1 MKKLLPIPT
10 IDHIPPYDRAEHLC
24 DKMDKIFSEVQ
35 EEIIGLKHIVD
46 PFACKSVVL
55 DIFGQMV
62 NANMRKTDSEDIKRH
77 RIYSAIEDNKLF
89 GTWSR
94 VKGLVDNICG
104 GDSKLASQKPN
115 DVWMLMGDKQTQ
127 QLGRPTWACL
137 GLDEQT
143 AKTDMCGIILEGT
156 LEGASIWQKGMFNID
171 TDNNHLTAK
180 EVELLYEN
188 LFSSTPVGMTIGVGY
203 MMGTKFVPYF
213 VLGGIN
219 DTL

>member
-10 IDHIPPYDRAEHLC
+10 INHIPPYDRAEPLC

-35 EEIIGLKHIVD
+35 EEIIGLKHITD
-46 PFACKSVVL
+46 PFACKSVML
-55 DIFGQMV
+55 DTFGQMV
-62 NANMRKTDSEDIKRH
+62 SANMRKTDSEDVKRH

-94 VKGLVDNICG
+94 VKGLIDDVCG
-104 GDSKLASQKPN
+104 GDSKLVLQEP
-115 DVWMLMGDKQTQ
+115 DDIWIIMGDEQTQ
-127 QLGRPTWACL
+127 KLGRPTWACL

-143 AKTDMCGIILEGT
+143 AETNIYGIALEGVPT
-156 LEGASIWQKGMFNID
+156 IWQKGIFNID
-171 TDNNHLTAK
+171 VDNNHLTAK

-203 MMGTKFVPYF
+203 IMGTEFVSYF
-213 VLGGIN
+213 VLGGIQ
-219 DTL
+219 

>member
-1 MKKLLPIPT
+1 MEKLLPIPT
-10 IDHIPPYDRAEHLC
+10 IDHIPPYDRAEPLC

-55 DIFGQMV
+55 DTFGQMV

-94 VKGLVDNICG
+94 VKGLIDNVCG
-104 GDSKLASQKPN
+104 GDSKLVFQKP
-115 DVWMLMGDKQTQ
+115 DDAWILMGDEQTQ
-127 QLGRPTWACL
+127 EFGRSTWACL

-143 AKTDMCGIILEGT
+143 AETNMYGIALEGVPT
-156 LEGASIWQKGMFNID
+156 IWQKGVFNID
-171 TDNNHLTAK
+171 VDNDHLTAK

-188 LFSSTPVGMTIGVGY
+188 LYSSTPVGMTIGVGY
-203 MMGTKFVPYF
+203 IMGTEFVSYF
-213 VLGGIN
+213 VLGG
-219 DTL
+219 TQ